1 MNPDEINQTLC
12 HYLDNKDL
20 DLPQDFY
27 QSIIFGRD
35 LYFNLKKK
43 YENAIDM
50 YIIKDNS
57 IKENYV
63 SKDKFND
70 ILEKYKKALQDVE
83 QALQVLKSNLLIVAN
98 KNDKIEIEKE
108 IKFREEDKKS
118 KIIIINFLEDFLK
131 EEN

>member
-12 HYLDNKDL
+12 HYLDNKEL

-108 IKFREEDKKS
+108 IKFREEDKES
-118 KIIIINFLEDFLK
+118 KIIIINFLEDFLE

>member
-1 MNPDEINQTLC
+1 MNPDEINQILC
-12 HYLDNKDL
+12 HYLDNKEL

-108 IKFREEDKKS
+108 IKFREEDKES
-118 KIIIINFLEDFLK
+118 KIIIINFLEDFLE

>member
-1 MNPDEINQTLC
+1 MNPDEIDQTLC
-12 HYLDNKDL
+12 HYLDDKEL

-118 KIIIINFLEDFLK
+118 KIIIINFLEDFLE

>member
-1 MNPDEINQTLC
+1 MNEEEINQTLC
-12 HYLDNKDL
+12 HYLDNKEL

-70 ILEKYKKALQDVE
+70 ILEKYRKALQDVE

-108 IKFREEDKKS
+108 IKFREEDKES
-118 KIIIINFLEDFLK
+118 KIIIINFLEDFLE

>member
-12 HYLDNKDL
+12 HYLDNKEL

-83 QALQVLKSNLLIVAN
+83 QALQVLKSDLLIVAN

-108 IKFREEDKKS
+108 IKFREEDKES

-131 EEN
+131 EEY